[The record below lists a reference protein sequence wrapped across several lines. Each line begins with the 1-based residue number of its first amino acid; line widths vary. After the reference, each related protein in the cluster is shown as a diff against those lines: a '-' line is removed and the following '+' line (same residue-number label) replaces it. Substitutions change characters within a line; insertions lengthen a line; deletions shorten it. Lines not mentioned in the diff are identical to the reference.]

1 MITLF
6 PDITIIPMWGLFMVA
21 FLALYFWVFK
31 PTLALIEARKQKT
44 ELLKT
49 EAEALTLKTAE
60 MQKNYDIRMS
70 QVRSTVGQEREK
82 LIEEARSQERVLV
95 AQARSESE
103 SIRKKWDEELVV
115 CRDETKKKLD
125 LLTSE
130 ISQLMVEKALKVFLF
145 FAVTGFT
152 GLALASEGANPKPD
166 SAILFRFV
174 NFAILFVILYFVLR
188 KPARNFFQTR
198 AGSIKMNMEEASLVF
213 NTASTGFEAIDKKN
227 RHFDEE
233 TKTFKREVMEQ
244 AKVEKEKMI
253 ENAKLLAAS
262 IKNDAE
268 RVGQTE
274 KTKLIEE
281 LKKYAADKARGLAET
296 KIKTVLDDKK
306 EESLER
312 DFLKTWN

>member
-1 MITLF
+1 M
-6 PDITIIPMWGLFMVA
+6 A
-21 FLALYFWVFK
+21 FAALYFWVFK

-60 MQKNYDIRMS
+60 MQKNYDIRLA
-70 QVRSTVGQEREK
+70 QVRAVVGQEREK
-82 LIEEARSQERVLV
+82 VIEEARSQERVLV

-103 SIRKKWDEELVV
+103 TIRKKWDEELVV

-130 ISQLMVEKALKVFLF
+130 ISQMMVEKVLPVLLFVFF
-145 FAVTGFT
+145 GFAGS
-152 GLALASEGANPKPD
+152 AIASEGASNAALD
-166 SAILFRFV
+166 RAVLYQFINFFILFGL
-174 NFAILFVILYFVLR
+174 LFFILR
-188 KPARNFFQTR
+188 KPAKSFFETR
-198 AGSIKMNMEEASLVF
+198 ASSIKVNMEEASLVF